1 MDKQSDLLSNYVAKA
16 VINNSVLNNSPDAE
30 MESEHSSDCKQ
41 AVSDLVHTS
50 ETRKW
55 VDVPV
60 QEINIVTLDDSLSGV
75 ERPPSVDNR
84 PLSCSVSVST
94 ANIRNISARSE
105 ETEFITAAMFKT
117 FLDSHNKQ
125 MDTIQHSLGSL
136 NSTYYDEYEDYEDE
150 EEDNYDSEDEPPR
163 KISRSDTFLSVASG
177 SGIDFV

>member
-1 MDKQSDLLSNYVAKA
+1 M
-16 VINNSVLNNSPDAE
+16 
-30 MESEHSSDCKQ
+30 
-41 AVSDLVHTS
+41 
-50 ETRKW
+50 
-55 VDVPV
+55 

-75 ERPPSVDNR
+75 EHPPSVDNR

-94 ANIRNISARSE
+94 TNIRNISARSE
-105 ETEFITAAMFKT
+105 ETEFITVAMFKT

-125 MDTIQHSLGSL
+125 MDTIQHSLDSL